1 MQKDKVMEMVNQLPS
16 EFELE
21 DFIDRLILIE
31 KVEEANKQI
40 ESGEFYTQEDV
51 ERMSKKW

>member
-1 MQKDKVMEMVNQLPS
+1 MQKDKVMEMVNQLPP

-21 DFIDRLILIE
+21 DFIEKLLFIE

-40 ESGEFYTQEDV
+40 ESGESYTQEEV
-51 ERMSKKW
+51 EQMAKKW